1 MTLLSTLVRYT
12 TFRLSN
18 GQRTSNSRLET
29 FYFVHCFNC
38 FFSALSLGFER
49 GFLYLFFVKDAL
61 SYNQ

>member
-38 FFSALSLGFER
+38 FSVLCRWALKEGFCIYFSLKML
-49 GFLYLFFVKDAL
+49 
-61 SYNQ
+61 

>member
-38 FFSALSLGFER
+38 FFSALSLGLKG
-49 GFLYLFFVKDAL
+49 GFCIYFSLKML
-61 SYNQ
+61 

>member
-49 GFLYLFFVKDAL
+49 GFLYLFFV
-61 SYNQ
+61 

>member
-38 FFSALSLGFER
+38 FFSASSLGFEG
-49 GFLYLFFVKDAL
+49 GFCIYFSLKML
-61 SYNQ
+61 